1 MDWRILQ
8 MADVGF
14 PTGGFTLSSGLE
26 AAWRLGE
33 VGNEEG
39 AYQFMSESLRQASRG
54 GLPLLTRA
62 YKEPENFGEI
72 NALCQAFLTNPVAN
86 RASRLQGSAF
96 LYACERAFYPPGLG
110 DLRES
115 AGAEHALH
123 FAPVFG
129 RVTACLGIP
138 LEEARRL
145 FLFLGLRDLLSAAVR
160 LGVLGPYQAQR
171 LQAGYSGQL
180 ERAARAP
187 EMEPVQ
193 TAPLLDLFQAA
204 HDGLDAKLFQS

>member
-14 PTGGFTLSSGLE
+14 PTGGFTLSGGLE

-33 VGNEEG
+33 VGNEEETDW
-39 AYQFMSESLRQASRG
+39 FMRESLRQASRG
-54 GLPLLTRA
+54 ALPLLTRA
-62 YKEPENFGEI
+62 YEEPKSFGEI
-72 NALCQAFLTNPVAN
+72 NALCQAFLTNPAAN

-96 LYACERAFYPPGLG
+96 LYACERAFHPAGLEG
-110 DLRES
+110 LRES
-115 AGAEHALH
+115 AGLEHALH

-129 RVTACLGIP
+129 RVTACLAIP

-171 LQAGYSGQL
+171 LQAAYSGEL
-180 ERAARAP
+180 ERAAGALER
-187 EMEPVQ
+187 EPVQ